1 MEFDGIKS
9 DNENRM
15 DVNASLRRSDG
26 KIVIELTG

>member
-15 DVNASLRRSDG
+15 DVNASLRKSDE